1 MAIECV
7 IPQTFHR
14 TVMGA
19 RGANVQE
26 ITTNFEVGIK
36 FPDRPAAN
44 GGMYGIFGG
53 KTLNVQCCVTDF
65 TLLHSERSKLH
76 RALAVLNTV
85 RSTCIFKHVSYSGYL
100 Y

>member
-1 MAIECV
+1 
-7 IPQTFHR
+7 
-14 TVMGA
+14 MGA

-53 KTLNVQCCVTDF
+53 KALNVQCCVTDL
-65 TLLHSERSKLH
+65 TY
-76 RALAVLNTV
+76 
-85 RSTCIFKHVSYSGYL
+85 IFKHLSYSGFQIRGGY
-100 Y
+100 